1 MVFGKLLIAKLK
13 EKGIDNAEK
22 VAKDIFVAIKESA
35 AETAVH
41 PEAEKVEMTIALVA
55 APIIAGLESAVDKA
69 IDFDKDG
76 KVG

>member
-22 VAKDIFVAIKESA
+22 VAKDLFLSIKESA
-35 AETAVH
+35 AETSVH
-41 PEAEKVEMTIALVA
+41 ADADKIEMTVCLVA
-55 APIIAGLESAVDKA
+55 APILAGLESAVDKA
-69 IDFDKDG
+69 VDFDKDG